1 MIPPQDFSHKQNFP
15 GTRGNVFDV
24 LLHRLEDLDHLHT
37 VIFGLLLL
45 VLTGVSTLFYLLQR
59 SWIESAWLFTL
70 ILLDWLL
77 IAWLPRT
84 GRSYGPVKPAVLLLA
99 LGRGFFALLSFP
111 LWVFLALQTTG
122 TAAVIYGF
130 WIEPFRLQINFLQL
144 QTPKL
149 APGASLKL
157 LHFGDLHMERR
168 TRREEH
174 ILQAI
179 QKYQPDIIL
188 FSGDILNLSYLHD
201 PLAWQEAR
209 QFIEQLQASL
219 GVYFVTGSPAV
230 DLEEILPDLLKN
242 LPIQLLRNEIKSLP
256 ITGGQ
261 ICLVG
266 TDCTHRPFVDGPTLE
281 TLTADLKNTAHSF
294 NILLHHS
301 PDLAPIAAGLDFD
314 LQLSGHTHGGQ
325 VRLPLYGA
333 LFTASLYGKRFEA
346 GMYPLDQMLLYITR
360 GVGLEG
366 AGAPRVRFLC
376 RPEMIFWE
384 ITSSQ

>member
-1 MIPPQDFSHKQNFP
+1 
-15 GTRGNVFDV
+15 
-24 LLHRLEDLDHLHT
+24 
-37 VIFGLLLL
+37 
-45 VLTGVSTLFYLLQR
+45 
-59 SWIESAWLFTL
+59 
-70 ILLDWLL
+70 
-77 IAWLPRT
+77 
-84 GRSYGPVKPAVLLLA
+84 
-99 LGRGFFALLSFP
+99 
-111 LWVFLALQTTG
+111 
-122 TAAVIYGF
+122 
-130 WIEPFRLQINFLQL
+130 
-144 QTPKL
+144 
-149 APGASLKL
+149 
-157 LHFGDLHMERR
+157 MERR